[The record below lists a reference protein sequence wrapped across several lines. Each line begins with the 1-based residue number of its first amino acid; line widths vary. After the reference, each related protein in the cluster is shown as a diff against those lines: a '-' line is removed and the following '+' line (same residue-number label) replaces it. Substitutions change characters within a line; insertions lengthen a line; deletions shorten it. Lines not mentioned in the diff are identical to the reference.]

1 MESHNVLN
9 NRNNPNILQAANYYY
24 LSNIYIKDHK

>member
-9 NRNNPNILQAANYYY
+9 NRNNPNILQAANYY
-24 LSNIYIKDHK
+24 LSNIYIKDHE